1 MKSEKQRSQKGFSL
15 VEMIVGIF
23 VMSVVITGGLI
34 GLTQA
39 NLLSEK
45 ASEQAMADFLLRV
58 EAERMRSMDWS
69 EVTTLADTIIAY
81 EKKHNGDRYNTLQSM
96 SDDDLSDANMTAEI
110 KTADLNSGGIVGKQI
125 FHVTLNWEDKTG
137 KDHSESRV
145 LVITE
150 GGFSAD
156 S

>member
-1 MKSEKQRSQKGFSL
+1 MKIEKQRSQKGFSL

>member
-1 MKSEKQRSQKGFSL
+1 MTHKKQRSKKGFSL
-15 VEMIVGIF
+15 VEMIVGLF

-58 EAERMRSMDWS
+58 EAERMRSMSWS
-69 EVTTLADTIIAY
+69 EVTALADTIVAY
-81 EKKHNGDRYNTLQSM
+81 EKKNNGDRYNTLQSM
-96 SDDDLSDANMTAEI
+96 SNTDLSAANITAEI
-110 KTADLNSGGIVGKQI
+110 KTADFKSGGTTGKQI

>member
-1 MKSEKQRSQKGFSL
+1 MHRKKQRSQKGFSL
-15 VEMIVGIF
+15 VEMVVGVF
-23 VMSVVITGGLI
+23 VMSLVITGGLI

-45 ASEQAMADFLLRV
+45 ASDQAMADFLLRV
-58 EAERMRSMDWS
+58 EAERMRSMSWQ
-69 EVTTLADTIIAY
+69 EVTTLANTIIAY
-81 EKKHNGDRYNTLQSM
+81 EQSHNGERYNTLQSM
-96 SDDDLSDANMTAEI
+96 SSSDLSAANISAEI
-110 KTADLNSGGIVGKQI
+110 KTADLNSGGTIGKQI

-150 GGFSAD
+150 GGISAG